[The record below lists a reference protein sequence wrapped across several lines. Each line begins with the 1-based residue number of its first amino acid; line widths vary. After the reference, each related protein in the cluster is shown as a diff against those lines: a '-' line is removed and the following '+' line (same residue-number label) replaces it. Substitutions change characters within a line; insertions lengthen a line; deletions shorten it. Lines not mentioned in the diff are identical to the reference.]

1 MALTYSS
8 TYNPFKDSSSSGSE
22 VTDLNPERAYS
33 TDLRRVDEDV
43 RGSLRQLD
51 SKQVNIGKFFKAA
64 RLANKYRQQAQIGG
78 ADDDFPGDTF
88 GPVGSSSYSKKPKT
102 KNPFV

>member
-1 MALTYSS
+1 MALAYSP

-33 TDLRRVDEDV
+33 TDLRRVDEDI
-43 RGSLRQLD
+43 RGSLGTLD
-51 SKQVNIGKFFKAA
+51 SKEINVGKFFKAA

-78 ADDDFPGDTF
+78 AADDIPGDTF
-88 GPVGSSSYSKKPKT
+88 GPVGSSSYGQKPKT

>member
-1 MALTYSS
+1 MAFTYSS
-8 TYNPFKDSSSSGSE
+8 TYSPFKDSSSSGSE

-33 TDLRRVDEDV
+33 VDSRRVDEGV
-43 RGSLRQLD
+43 RGGIQALNA
-51 SKQVNIGKFFKAA
+51 KQTNIGKFFKAA

-78 ADDDFPGDTF
+78 AADDIRGDTF
-88 GPVGSSSYSKKPKT
+88 GPVGSSSYGKKPKT